1 MKAPVQKW
9 LWFCL
14 LSWALGGLSF
24 LIALLGGHNN
34 SPIFSI
40 LGRLSLVTAAIGV
53 VFLLVWVVKKITT
66 R

>member
-1 MKAPVQKW
+1 MKDPVQKW

-24 LIALLGGHNN
+24 FVALLGGHNN

-40 LGRLSLVTAAIGV
+40 LGRLSLVAAAIGV
-53 VFLLVWVVKKITT
+53 VCLLIWIVKKIKSQ
-66 R
+66 